1 MNDNAISGNTV
12 SDNEPMNNAAG
23 IPASDE
29 VTDAAETDASDVT
42 DNVDADVEV
51 DEEEDRRNHRGH
63 PFLIVAGAILL
74 LGGASLLPWSKMTN
88 GFIKD
93 FNLFGQLT
101 GETGDAGGNEVIDPE
116 LAKAMAEADS
126 LARLPRMV
134 DASGTTPV
142 TPDQVKAPLSPRVNG
157 QMVLEDYTVNSQGL
171 AHLKAALSDTAKRPA
186 RIAVIGDSY
195 IEGDI
200 LTADIREPL
209 QSAFGGCGVGYVP
222 VSSHV
227 AGFRQTVRENSSGW
241 TGHDIRKGSD
251 FKFAGL
257 SGEHFTADAGAKVT
271 LRGVDAKQHLD
282 KWDNTRFLFVSPA
295 AGTVTITTD
304 SGDHKFDVKG
314 SPEVQCLTVP
324 GSTTQAVMTT
334 SVNGLQA
341 LGMYL
346 DGAKG
351 IQVDNMSL
359 RGNSGITHRNIS
371 KELATQMREHVDYD
385 LIILE
390 YGMNALTS
398 KQKDYEHYRGLMEQ
412 TILHLKECY
421 PKADIIMM
429 GIGDRGQKIGGEVQ
443 SLPTSPYMTTAQ
455 RNAARNTGVIFW
467 DTREAMGG
475 EGAVVEWRNK
485 SLINPDFIHLNHK
498 GGQELATRFVTT
510 LTKYLDKPKVHKT
523 PVSQTHKTTK
533 R

>member
-171 AHLKAALSDTAKRPA
+171 AHLKAALSTD
-186 RIAVIGDSY
+186 
-195 IEGDI
+195 
-200 LTADIREPL
+200 
-209 QSAFGGCGVGYVP
+209 CP
-222 VSSHV
+222 V
-227 AGFRQTVRENSSGW
+227 
-241 TGHDIRKGSD
+241 
-251 FKFAGL
+251 L
-257 SGEHFTADAGAKVT
+257 
-271 LRGVDAKQHLD
+271 
-282 KWDNTRFLFVSPA
+282 
-295 AGTVTITTD
+295 
-304 SGDHKFDVKG
+304 
-314 SPEVQCLTVP
+314 
-324 GSTTQAVMTT
+324 
-334 SVNGLQA
+334 
-341 LGMYL
+341 
-346 DGAKG
+346 
-351 IQVDNMSL
+351 
-359 RGNSGITHRNIS
+359 
-371 KELATQMREHVDYD
+371 
-385 LIILE
+385 LE
-390 YGMNALTS
+390 
-398 KQKDYEHYRGLMEQ
+398 K
-412 TILHLKECY
+412 
-421 PKADIIMM
+421 
-429 GIGDRGQKIGGEVQ
+429 
-443 SLPTSPYMTTAQ
+443 
-455 RNAARNTGVIFW
+455 
-467 DTREAMGG
+467 
-475 EGAVVEWRNK
+475 
-485 SLINPDFIHLNHK
+485 
-498 GGQELATRFVTT
+498 
-510 LTKYLDKPKVHKT
+510 
-523 PVSQTHKTTK
+523 
-533 R
+533 